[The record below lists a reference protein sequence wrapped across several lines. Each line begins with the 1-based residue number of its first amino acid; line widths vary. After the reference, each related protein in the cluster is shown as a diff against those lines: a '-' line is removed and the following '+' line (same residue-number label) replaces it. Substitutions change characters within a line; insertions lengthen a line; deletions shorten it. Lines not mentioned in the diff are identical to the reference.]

1 MPINLPAMT
10 TRKASKRTERGGA
23 QMAEFAATL
32 PLVFI
37 FVFFLIDLTSYM
49 AAFATAGLCANVTAR
64 AAAPSISKTAAIT
77 NAENAADCV
86 LSGENCPGGKSGVT
100 LANFVNLTPKDRS
113 AVKLEVYQVSVVG
126 GTKSAFSG
134 TVDTSKFFYEYESTC
149 TFQVAPWIPI
159 GLGWNIPILSKSSPM
174 TFKST
179 SYVEHPEGLT
189 N

>member
-1 MPINLPAMT
+1 
-10 TRKASKRTERGGA
+10 
-23 QMAEFAATL
+23 MAEFAATL
-32 PLVFI
+32 PLIFI
-37 FVFFLIDLTSYM
+37 FVFFLIDLTTYM

-64 AAAPSISKTAAIT
+64 AAAPSISKTAAVT

-86 LSGENCPGGKSGVT
+86 LSGANCPNQAGSSGICF
-100 LANFVNLTPKDRS
+100 ANFVNLTPKDKT
-113 AVKLEVYQVSVVG
+113 AVKLNVYQIAVAG

-134 TVDTSKFFYEYESTC
+134 TVDTSKFFYEYESEC

-159 GLGWNIPILSKSSPM
+159 DIGGTMPIISKSNPM